1 MHSKFHKDTNF
12 NHQLTTSNT
21 LFSVAHITH
30 SSNIQMFKALSS
42 FVHTITQGHGCNM
55 DLMMRVV
62 IRLQITKAN
71 VYRCEF
77 QLCITI
83 FYILKWIVKSQ
94 LHVIK
99 QMLSRFTSSMLAH
112 LVTSSISIHWV
123 CGMKLVLEGWLEGG
137 G

>member
-1 MHSKFHKDTNF
+1 MHYNF
-12 NHQLTTSNT
+12 LY
-21 LFSVAHITH
+21 FKMDCKIT
-30 SSNIQMFKALSS
+30 
-42 FVHTITQGHGCNM
+42 
-55 DLMMRVV
+55 
-62 IRLQITKAN
+62 
-71 VYRCEF
+71 
-77 QLCITI
+77 
-83 FYILKWIVKSQ
+83 